1 MNQAKQVEKLLTLT
15 AQTLDLRC
23 FRGRGE
29 SVCVS
34 VEPADGGKARAAAFY
49 TTP

>member
-1 MNQAKQVEKLLTLT
+1 MNQAKKVQKLLTLT

-23 FRGRGE
+23 FRGGWK
-29 SVCVS
+29 VCVS
-34 VEPADGGKARAAAFY
+34 VELADGGKARAAAFY